1 MLNIGYNKRGLYAA
15 TLTIVVIIIG
25 VVSYN
30 IYLISKEN
38 SVALE
43 NIGTRASSSLN
54 SFYESEKIKYYID
67 ESAKYSAFNATF
79 LMGENGGIY
88 DKENCMQNNYVVF
101 DENCKLNIKED
112 FKKYFNDKFNEYL
125 KDYNIKAEDF
135 ELTLNEEFKGI
146 SKKNLELSVGGVLSN
161 EIKFNIKEV
170 DDKTAKTIL
179 EKIQPYMEIIRKYS
193 TEYNVPESLIIA
205 VIAQESS
212 GNINIISGTNCYGLM
227 QICPEPHPNYFNGR
241 NCNGENAIDSV
252 DCNIKAGVEILSR
265 YYIQYSNGIPE
276 NLIRNYCKNEDYI
289 KRYSKYTSWSAALRA
304 YNGLGC
310 EGEFADT
317 DYVEKILKW
326 SSLFGG
332 EIIEEF
338 DVKKIGSYYFKPEFL
353 VDLNYN
359 LDDFNQAKEV
369 AENWVNGN
377 CNENQENCIMA
388 GYYIERKIVENLM
401 VFEFKS
407 KEKLYGIKEVVIK
420 FALPIKT

>member
-1 MLNIGYNKRGLYAA
+1 VLSIGYNKRGLYAA

-25 VVSYN
+25 VISYN

-43 NIGTRASSSLN
+43 DIGTRASNSLN

-67 ESAKYSAFNATF
+67 ESAKYTAFNAIIS
-79 LMGENGGIY
+79 MGENGGVY
-88 DKENCMQNNYVVF
+88 DKENCMQNGYVV
-101 DENCKLNIKED
+101 LNGDCELKPNED
-112 FKKYFNDKFNEYL
+112 FKKYFNETFNEYL

-135 ELTLNEEFKGI
+135 EITLNEELKGI
-146 SKKNLELSVGGVLSN
+146 SRKNLELSVGGVLSS
-161 EIKFNIKEV
+161 EIKFNINNI

-179 EKIQPYMEIIRKYS
+179 ERIQPYMEIIRKYS
-193 TEYNVPESLIIA
+193 IDYNVPESLIIA
-205 VIAQESS
+205 VIAQEST
-212 GNINIISGTNCYGLM
+212 GNVNAVSEADCYGLM
-227 QICPEPHPNYFNGR
+227 QICPGPHLEYYNGTA
-241 NCNGENAIDSV
+241 CNGKSAKDDV
-252 DCNIKAGVEILSR
+252 DCNIKGGVEILR
-265 YYIQYSNGIPE
+265 DYYDNYNNG
-276 NLIRNYCKNEDYI
+276 
-289 KRYSKYTSWSAALRA
+289 KRYKCGRFCDAKGNCQEPVDKFYTGWSAALRA

-310 EGEFADT
+310 KGYPDFT
-317 DYVEKILKW
+317 YVEKVLRW

-332 EIIEEF
+332 EIIKEF

-353 VDLNYN
+353 VELNYN

-377 CNENQENCIMA
+377 CDENQENCVII
-388 GYYIERKIVENLM
+388 GYSIERKVVGNLM

-407 KEKLYGIKEVVIK
+407 KEKLYDIKEVVIK